1 METKTKINPPHS
13 RRARSIESITALG
26 MGESNIYERNIAAL
40 IKQIHEAEKKSEE
53 NKKEK
58 KTDKQTQT
66 VKIKLTPIN
75 NQTIQYILSLKL
87 RTPNM
92 LTILREFLSNMKFLS
107 VSTDAENRKKLL
119 YSLSFCLKMEK
130 KPQGTIIFRYG
141 NKGTRFYIVL
151 GGEVSVLIL
160 RETTVE
166 MTFLNYVRYLFLL
179 KVLKEDEL
187 AKKIISANPKSTFR
201 ITEKDIDIYY
211 DNIISFINKYYTIV
225 NLNES
230 DIIENTKNES
240 NNIKNQENDDLED
253 PKGLYDFN
261 NNLTFESIKNKKI
274 AKKYTLEGE
283 SKLKS
288 SLQKLKAKKS
298 LLLNL
303 DDKKENQNSFSDK
316 SSENSKNKESSEK
329 NPDNIKLV
337 KFVNIKKSDEDSKE
351 KDISKEEKPMG
362 IKYKATKRIPNYLE
376 LDICTFGPNDISKL
390 VNFVI
395 KALEIFYSK
404 TNKVS
409 IVEEYIRN
417 TAVHPSLKYCD
428 KYSKKEKLTVFQ
440 YFEITKKKEGD
451 IFGELA
457 LQHND
462 NKRTGT
468 MIATK
473 DLVLGYLSK
482 TDYNNCLRGV
492 EMKKRKIEVNFI
504 MSFSLFD
511 EMNWVNFEKT
521 YFNFLKKENL
531 TSGQIIINQNEKVEN
546 IYFIMEG
553 QIEITTNL
561 TFIEISSILKQ
572 KNKKIK
578 NKNKKNKEDEDQS
591 KEKMNTIEDNYNK
604 YDNNNNTNTIHYNS
618 NYYYNRKYMMNNNK
632 NDNQESKNKNK
643 KDKIIDRKKYTFLT
657 NKQIKE
663 LEDLKCF
670 RLCVIDNKDILGLD
684 DICIND
690 DVSFVKATCTSSK
703 AVVFS
708 LKKSILYELKRKNSE
723 IEKNLKNITLQ
734 RETIM
739 IERLKLTSKHMF
751 SIVKK
756 NKINMTEV
764 HKDVENL
771 NIKSKDNRV
780 RSAIYSKYIP
790 KINIEFT
797 NTININYKSNSN
809 IKNLFKK
816 NYNNKKLENNESISN
831 KNNKFHNLKKNL
843 PDIINNYNNKT
854 KDSNKNNNSYKTSR
868 HLNLLVDSEWDRGE
882 KNNSPSLMERKSC
895 LQKFMESVTD
905 RVSQIRHSIR
915 ESKYTNLF
923 APLGNKK
930 NKKDKNNKNNKK
942 KKINIKFN
950 SNNVKDSN
958 LISENFEDQI
968 LNKNNENNNNK
979 VSIYNPRNSIS
990 LIKTNNNNF
999 VLVNKSKNRAED
1011 KESNDYKLGEYEI
1024 KDDSLKQLLKSQ
1036 KHIVKHQY
1044 TLSSKNMNNR
1054 LIKNKK
1060 ISIITPGIRDPTKL
1074 SAFSELS
1081 KKYHLENKL
1090 HIMRHQTTA
1099 QFNPLNYM
1107 KTILGTRYKEHETPS
1122 GQKKFSKMLIE
1133 NRHLINKVNTINC
1146 YSSNDFKNNNC
1157 INTFFKFDNFITV
1170 KPSQVDLLLYNK
1182 TIEKNCSVKFRK
1194 FSHEQENRRRIF
1206 SRNVKRR
1213 TKTTCFT
1220 RTLTKSVGVKK

>member
-1 METKTKINPPHS
+1 MEAKTLNNPPRS
-13 RRARSIESITALG
+13 RRARSIEGITA
-26 MGESNIYERNIAAL
+26 MGESNIYERNIAVL
-40 IKQIHEAEKKSEE
+40 IKQIHEAEKKNEE

-58 KTDKQTQT
+58 KSDKQTQT

-87 RTPNM
+87 RTPSM

-166 MTFLNYVRYLFLL
+166 MTFLNYVRYLLFL

-211 DNIISFINKYYTIV
+211 DNIISFINKYYSVVT
-225 NLNES
+225 LNES

-240 NNIKNQENDDLED
+240 KNINDQEKNEPED

-261 NNLTFESIKNKKI
+261 NNLNFESIKNKKI
-274 AKKYTLEGE
+274 VKHHNTLEGE
-283 SKLKS
+283 SKIKS
-288 SLQKLKAKKS
+288 SLKKLKAKNS

-303 DDKKENQNSFSDK
+303 DDKKENQNSFSEK
-316 SSENSKNKESSEK
+316 SSENSKNKESPDK
-329 NPDNIKLV
+329 NAENIKVV
-337 KFVNIKKSDEDSKE
+337 KFAKIKKTDDDSKE
-351 KDISKEEKPMG
+351 KDISKEEKPAG

-376 LDICTFGPNDISKL
+376 LDICTFGPNDICKL

-395 KALEIFYSK
+395 KCLEIFYSK
-404 TNKVS
+404 INRINS
-409 IVEEYIRN
+409 VEEYIRN
-417 TAVHPSLKYCD
+417 CAVHPSLKYCD

-440 YFEITKKKEGD
+440 YFEVTKKKEGD
-451 IFGELA
+451 TFGELA

-561 TFIEISSILKQ
+561 TFIEISTILKQ
-572 KNKKIK
+572 KNKRIK
-578 NKNKKNKEDEDQS
+578 NKNKKNKENEDNS
-591 KEKMNTIEDNYNK
+591 KEKMNSIENNYNK
-604 YDNNNNTNTIHYNS
+604 YDNNNNTIHYNS
-618 NYYYNRKYMMNNNK
+618 NYYYNRKYIMNNKMN
-632 NDNQESKNKNK
+632 NDQESKNKNK
-643 KDKIIDRKKYTFLT
+643 KDNVIDKNKYTFLT
-657 NKQIKE
+657 KKQIKE
-663 LEDLKCF
+663 LQDLKCF

-684 DICIND
+684 DVCIND
-690 DVSFVKATCTSSK
+690 DVSFVKATCISSN

-708 LKKSILYELKRKNSE
+708 LKKNILYELKRKNSE
-723 IEKNLKNITLQ
+723 IEKNLKNIILQ
-734 RETIM
+734 RERIM

-764 HKDVENL
+764 HKDVETL
-771 NIKSKDNRV
+771 NIKSKDHRV
-780 RSAIYSKYIP
+780 RSAIYSKYTP
-790 KINIEFT
+790 KINAEIS
-797 NTININYKSNSN
+797 NTLNNNYKSNSN
-809 IKNLFKK
+809 TIKNLLKR
-816 NYNNKKLENNESISN
+816 NYDIKKLENNESN
-831 KNNKFHNLKKNL
+831 NNKFHNLKKNL
-843 PDIINNYNNKT
+843 PVIINYFNTNSKEFNN
-854 KDSNKNNNSYKTSR
+854 NNNSYKTSKN
-868 HLNLLVDSEWDRGE
+868 LNLLVDSELDRGE
-882 KNNSPSLMERKSC
+882 KNNSPSLKERKSC
-895 LQKFMESVTD
+895 FQKFMDSVTD
-905 RVSQIRHSIR
+905 RVSQIRHSTR
-915 ESKYTNLF
+915 DNKYTNLF
-923 APLGNKK
+923 APFHKK
-930 NKKDKNNKNNKK
+930 NKKGEKNNK
-942 KKINIKFN
+942 KKINIKFIN
-950 SNNVKDSN
+950 NNVKDSN

-968 LNKNNENNNNK
+968 LNKNNENNNNNNK
-979 VSIYNPRNSIS
+979 ANLYNHRNSIS
-990 LIKTNNNNF
+990 LIKTNNNNYI
-999 VLVNKSKNRAED
+999 LVNRSKHKLED
-1011 KESNDYKLGEYEI
+1011 KESKDNKLAEYEI

-1044 TLSSKNMNNR
+1044 TLSSKNLNNK

-1074 SAFSELS
+1074 NAFSELS
-1081 KKYHLENKL
+1081 KKYQIENKL

-1107 KTILGTRYKEHETPS
+1107 KTILGTRYKEHETS
-1122 GQKKFSKMLIE
+1122 TGQKKFSKMLIE
-1133 NRHLINKVNTINC
+1133 NRHLINKVNAINC

-1157 INTFFKFDNFITV
+1157 INTFFKSDNFIKV

-1182 TIEKNCSVKFRK
+1182 TIEKNASIKFRN
-1194 FSHEQENRRRIF
+1194 FSNEQENKRRIF

-1220 RTLTKSVGVKK
+1220 RTLTKSVGVK

>member
-1 METKTKINPPHS
+1 METKTKSNPPRS
-13 RRARSIESITALG
+13 RRARSIEGITAMG

-40 IKQIHEAEKKSEE
+40 MKQIHEAEKKNEE

-58 KTDKQTQT
+58 KSDKQTQT

-130 KPQGTIIFRYG
+130 KSQGTIIFRYG

-160 RETTVE
+160 RETSAE
-166 MTFLNYVRYLFLL
+166 MTFLNYMRYLLFL

-225 NLNES
+225 TLNES

-240 NNIKNQENDDLED
+240 NNNKNQEIDEIED

-261 NNLTFESIKNKKI
+261 NNLTFENIKNKKI
-274 AKKYTLEGE
+274 AKHYTLEGE

-303 DDKKENQNSFSDK
+303 DDKKENQNSYSEK
-316 SSENSKNKESSEK
+316 SSENSKNKESSDK
-329 NPDNIKLV
+329 IPDNIKLV
-337 KFVNIKKSDEDSKE
+337 KFEKIKKSDEDSKE

-395 KALEIFYSK
+395 KGLEIFYSK

-409 IVEEYIRN
+409 NVEEYIRN

-473 DLVLGYLSK
+473 DIVLGYLSK

-561 TFIEISSILKQ
+561 TFVEISTILKQ

-578 NKNKKNKEDEDQS
+578 NKNKKNKENEDNS
-591 KEKMNTIEDNYNK
+591 KEKMNSIENNYNK
-604 YDNNNNTNTIHYNS
+604 YDNYNNNSIHYNS
-618 NYYYNRKYMMNNNK
+618 NYYYNRKYMMNNNLIES
-632 NDNQESKNKNK
+632 QENKNK
-643 KDKIIDRKKYTFLT
+643 KDKKIDKKKYTFLT
-657 NKQIKE
+657 KKQIKE

-690 DVSFVKATCTSSK
+690 GVSFIKATCTSSN

-708 LKKSILYELKRKNSE
+708 LKKSILCELKRKNSE

-751 SIVKK
+751 SIIKK

-764 HKDVENL
+764 HKDVENID
-771 NIKSKDNRV
+771 IKIKDHRV
-780 RSAIYSKYIP
+780 RSAIYSKYTP
-790 KINIEFT
+790 KINIEFS
-797 NTININYKSNSN
+797 NTISNNYKSNSN
-809 IKNLFKK
+809 TIKNLFKK
-816 NYNNKKLENNESISN
+816 NHDIKKLENNESIKI

-843 PDIINNYNNKT
+843 PHIINHFNTNT
-854 KDSNKNNNSYKTSR
+854 KDFNKNNNSYKTNKQ
-868 HLNLLVDSEWDRGE
+868 LNLLMDSEWDRGD

-895 LQKFMESVTD
+895 FQKFMESVTD
-905 RVSQIRHSIR
+905 RVSQIRHSIK

-923 APLGNKK
+923 APMNNKK
-930 NKKDKNNKNNKK
+930 NKKDEKNKK

-950 SNNVKDSN
+950 SNNAKDSN

-968 LNKNNENNNNK
+968 LNKNNESNNNK
-979 VSIYNPRNSIS
+979 ISMGNHRNSIS
-990 LIKTNNNNF
+990 LIKTNNNNY
-999 VLVNKSKNRAED
+999 VLVNRSKHKLED
-1011 KESNDYKLGEYEI
+1011 KESNDYKLVEYEI

-1044 TLSSKNMNNR
+1044 TLSSKNMNNK

-1074 SAFSELS
+1074 NAFSELS

-1107 KTILGTRYKEHETPS
+1107 KTILGTRYKEHETS
-1122 GQKKFSKMLIE
+1122 AGQKKFSKMLIE
-1133 NRHLINKVNTINC
+1133 NRHLINKVNAINC
-1146 YSSNDFKNNNC
+1146 YSSNNFKNNNC
-1157 INTFFKFDNFITV
+1157 INTFFKSDNFYIG

-1182 TIEKNCSVKFRK
+1182 TIEKNANIKSRN
-1194 FSHEQENRRRIF
+1194 FSNEQENKRRIF
-1206 SRNVKRR
+1206 SRNIKRR
-1213 TKTTCFT
+1213 TKTTRFT
-1220 RTLTKSVGVKK
+1220 RTLTKLVGVK

>member
-1 METKTKINPPHS
+1 MEPKTINNPPRS
-13 RRARSIESITALG
+13 RRARSIEGLNS
-26 MGESNIYERNIAAL
+26 MGESNIYERNIATL
-40 IKQIHEAEKKSEE
+40 IKQIHEAEKKNEE
-53 NKKEK
+53 NKNEK
-58 KTDKQTQT
+58 KSDKQTQNI
-66 VKIKLTPIN
+66 KIKLTPIN

-107 VSTDAENRKKLL
+107 VSTDDENRNKLL

-130 KPQGTIIFRYG
+130 KSQGTIIFRYG

-160 RETTVE
+160 RESTVE
-166 MTFLNYVRYLFLL
+166 MTFLNYIRYLLFL

-201 ITEKDIDIYY
+201 LAEKDIDIYY
-211 DNIISFINKYYTIV
+211 DNIVSFINKYYTIV
-225 NLNES
+225 YLNES
-230 DIIENTKNES
+230 DIIEYNKNES
-240 NNIKNQENDDLED
+240 NNKNNIESDGLED
-253 PKGLYDFN
+253 PKGLYDYN
-261 NNLTFESIKNKKI
+261 NNLIFESIKNKKI
-274 AKKYTLEGE
+274 TKHYTLEGE
-283 SKLKS
+283 NKLKS
-288 SLQKLKAKKS
+288 SLLQLKAKNS
-298 LLLNL
+298 LLLNI
-303 DDKKENQNSFSDK
+303 DDNKENQNSDSDK
-316 SSENSKNKESSEK
+316 NSENSNSINEEKKEPSEK
-329 NPDNIKLV
+329 NVDNIKLV
-337 KFVNIKKSDEDSKE
+337 KFDKIKKPDEDSKE

-362 IKYKATKRIPNYLE
+362 IKYKATKKIPNYLE
-376 LDICTFGPNDISKL
+376 LDICTFGPNDISRL

-395 KALEIFYSK
+395 KGLETFYSK
-404 TNKVS
+404 TNKVHN
-409 IVEEYIRN
+409 VEEYIRN
-417 TAVHPSLKYCD
+417 CAVHPSLKLCD
-428 KYSKKEKLTVFQ
+428 KYTKKEKLTVFQ

-482 TDYNNCLRGV
+482 NDYNNCLRGV

-531 TSGQIIINQNEKVEN
+531 TSGQVIINQNEKFEN

-561 TFIEISSILKQ
+561 TFMEISTILKQ

-578 NKNKKNKEDEDQS
+578 NKKKKNRENEENNKQKICSID
-591 KEKMNTIEDNYNK
+591 NNYDNYE
-604 YDNNNNTNTIHYNS
+604 NNTVQYNS
-618 NYYYNRKYMMNNNK
+618 NYYYNRKYMMNSNEKDFN
-632 NDNQESKNKNK
+632 EMTNK
-643 KDKIIDRKKYTFLT
+643 KDRTFNKKKYTFLT
-657 NKQIKE
+657 KKQIKE

-684 DICIND
+684 DICLNEG
-690 DVSFVKATCTSSK
+690 VSFVKAICTSSN

-708 LKKSILYELKRKNSE
+708 LKKSILDELKRKNSE
-723 IEKNLKNITLQ
+723 IEKNLKNITIQ
-734 RETIM
+734 REKIM
-739 IERLKLTSKHMF
+739 IERLKLTSQHMF

-756 NKINMTEV
+756 NKVNMKEV
-764 HKDVENL
+764 HKDVEIL
-771 NIKSKDNRV
+771 DIKNKDHRV

-790 KINIEFT
+790 KINIELS
-797 NTININYKSNSN
+797 NTISSNYKSNSN
-809 IKNLFKK
+809 TIKNLFKK
-816 NYNNKKLENNESISN
+816 GYDLKKLENNESINS
-831 KNNKFHNLKKNL
+831 KNIKFHNLKKNL
-843 PDIINNYNNKT
+843 PGAINYFNINI
-854 KDSNKNNNSYKTSR
+854 KDSNNNNTSCKTSKN
-868 HLNLLVDSEWDRGE
+868 LNLLVDSEWDKGE
-882 KNNSPSLMERKSC
+882 KNNTPSLMERKSC
-895 LQKFMESVTD
+895 FQKFMESVTD
-905 RVSQIRHSIR
+905 RFSQIRHDS
-915 ESKYTNLF
+915 SNKYTNLF
-923 APLGNKK
+923 APLYKNK
-930 NKKDKNNKNNKK
+930 NKKGENNKK
-942 KKINIKFN
+942 QKINIKFN
-950 SNNVKDSN
+950 SNNAKDSN

-968 LNKNNENNNNK
+968 LNKNNENNNKTSLFNH
-979 VSIYNPRNSIS
+979 RNSIS

-999 VLVNKSKNRAED
+999 VLVNKSKIRLED
-1011 KESNDYKLGEYEI
+1011 KETNNYKLAEYEI

-1044 TLSSKNMNNR
+1044 TLSSKNLNNK

-1074 SAFSELS
+1074 TAFSELS

-1090 HIMRHQTTA
+1090 PIMKHQKTA

-1107 KTILGTRYKEHETPS
+1107 KIILGTRYKEHETS
-1122 GQKKFSKMLIE
+1122 TGEKKFSKMLIE
-1133 NRHLINKVNTINC
+1133 NRHLINKVNAVNC
-1146 YSSNDFKNNNC
+1146 YSTNDFKNNNC
-1157 INTFFKFDNFITV
+1157 INTFFKSDNIYKV

-1182 TIEKNCSVKFRK
+1182 TIEKNSGVKFRN
-1194 FSHEQENRRRIF
+1194 FSNEQENKRRIF
-1206 SRNVKRR
+1206 SRNIKRR

-1220 RTLTKSVGVKK
+1220 RTLTKSVGVK